1 MEFEWIWW
9 NITRNSTNFSPER
22 KKFECKNSHLQSV
35 TEPLS
40 PDHHLW
46 KRHVFEFF
54 RKERLSKSFWW
65 NQQQQPHIFPH
76 CETLSARQG
85 LWLKWPDWYTK
96 PKEQKKPGW
105 QKRQCSL
112 ENQCRL
118 KVPGKIGAAPR
129 AGAPIQDLGFGTWL
143 ENLLQWQNLGLLDKI
158 GTFLGPFWDLS
169 GTFCHYFD
177 DTTAKQYRRLKRH
190 IVATFSAK
198 SGLFENHFRTFTGN
212 LDYILINIWR
222 KCLIKYLMQVDIPDH
237 LKPNVFLI
245 RASGRPTGGLYT
257 CNSLIYWNKTE
268 IWDLGGKIGTFL
280 GPF

>member
-1 MEFEWIWW
+1 MI
-9 NITRNSTNFSPER
+9 NFPRAGS
-22 KKFECKNSHLQSV
+22 
-35 TEPLS
+35 
-40 PDHHLW
+40 
-46 KRHVFEFF
+46 
-54 RKERLSKSFWW
+54 
-65 NQQQQPHIFPH
+65 QPFMGGEAH
-76 CETLSARQG
+76 AG
-85 LWLKWPDWYTK
+85 MA
-96 PKEQKKPGW
+96 
-105 QKRQCSL
+105 
-112 ENQCRL
+112 
-118 KVPGKIGAAPR
+118 IGAENILAKVDAALQLSCDLVDSFIY

-169 GTFCHYFD
+169 GTFCRYFD

-257 CNSLIYWNKTE
+257 CNSLIY
-268 IWDLGGKIGTFL
+268 
-280 GPF
+280 